1 MILVRNSFQLK
12 FGMAKEAKASMK
24 EGLEI
29 VTGMGVRDNRACLD
43 VTGPFYTLVLENTF
57 DSLSAFVPQNSHVG
71 DGPSTA
77 HLRSSYLPIL
87 RNGARGQGPCTCAR
101 VFGGS

>member
-12 FGMAKEAKASMK
+12 FGTAKEAKASMK

-29 VTGMGVRDNRACLD
+29 VTGLGVRDNRACLD

-57 DSLSAFVPQNSHVG
+57 DSLSAFEESMAKMGKDAKWQKWYASFCQFIESG
-71 DGPSTA
+71 RREIYT
-77 HLRSSYLPIL
+77 II
-87 RNGARGQGPCTCAR
+87 
-101 VFGGS
+101 